1 MGVSED
7 AARNTALAKIELLIC
22 AIVSKQT
29 SHIIGLSGLP
39 AFKIK
44 TDQKKKN
51 LEALAD
57 MLTKNLLLSRQMSRP
72 TTLIAYLSVGL
83 CEGLSETLAVTEV
96 KPADFVYMIG
106 IFTSL
111 EKLALNDG
119 KMIVPSEVAD
129 QLFESFDRNKNHVVG
144 YAQEAACLLRTLP
157 RPNQHVLIKLLQFC
171 YLVSARSPTPGL
183 QCKALA
189 YLVTP
194 CVLDLSHKAP
204 SAWEAFEGLVIHAN
218 WIAILLNQPAPEP
231 TATSIPHETHQCGG
245 TSQSSNDDAGRVFD
259 SSNECEGAAGTSKR
273 SNDFREGEDDEG
285 EDDEG
290 ESDGDEHTED
300 ASSEGE
306 YRNFEAEL
314 GDANR
319 VADGNECN
327 PSEGDASEYSD
338 DASSEGEYRN
348 FEAELG
354 DANRVAD
361 GNECNPSE
369 GDASE
374 YSDDASSEGEYRNF
388 EAELGDANRDTN
400 GNECNPSEGDASE
413 HTDDAS
419 SEGVLEFDAKQGRT
433 SSMSSILN
441 IVGTLGLSKGLAG
454 QSSNTDLVPTVK
466 TSAADAIHSQDCEP
480 TGDHG
485 PALHGGEEFD
495 VQSNTN
501 SSTADDADSAR
512 GSTESGVCDF
522 ETQALCTNALDP
534 MVPEHLTGDDVQ
546 PAATDSE
553 LVAADPAKVVVCQ
566 TAERFASFRWFPVD
580 GTVRTMKRRAGL
592 HAIPREDEYTAAAGQ
607 LALVEM
613 RAVQGDSF
621 NTVGEDTAVVAQ
633 PAQSV
638 LKLKFIA
645 ACQNIS
651 RHGDMHHATIKHCIS
666 AIPLDTE
673 LVPRQPSVATVH
685 GRMIASSLPVVRLA
699 ER

>member
-129 QLFESFDRNKNHVVG
+129 QLFESFDRNKNHGLLPRAWSRSYLAPAPVHTRADLAALDSVPPPHARACHLVSKVVG

-290 ESDGDEHTED
+290 ESDGDEHTE
-300 ASSEGE
+300 
-306 YRNFEAEL
+306 
-314 GDANR
+314 
-319 VADGNECN
+319 
-327 PSEGDASEYSD
+327 

-651 RHGDMHHATIKHCIS
+651 RVC
-666 AIPLDTE
+666 
-673 LVPRQPSVATVH
+673 
-685 GRMIASSLPVVRLA
+685 VRLGRCFRPRA
-699 ER
+699 Q